1 MTDKL
6 GVMPLYSFSPEVRLR
21 CAADYKGVFDGA
33 LFKVHQPHFL
43 FLAKF
48 TEQPKS
54 RLGLVVAKK
63 KVRRAH
69 ERNRIKRIARE
80 SFRLH
85 QQQIELLDIV
95 VMPKMGVD
103 AISNAELHQQLQFAW
118 QKLQRLVQK
127 HHKTVTSSAQN

>member
-1 MTDKL
+1 MS
-6 GVMPLYSFSPEVRLR
+6 LYNFSPEVRLR

-48 TEQPKS
+48 SEQPNS

-69 ERNRIKRIARE
+69 ERNRIKRLTRE
-80 SFRLH
+80 SFRLNQH
-85 QQQIELLDIV
+85 NMDDIDIV
-95 VMPKMGVD
+95 VMPKQGIESV
-103 AISNAELHQQLQFAW
+103 SNAELFQQLQFAW
-118 QKLQRLVQK
+118 SKLHRLVEK
-127 HHKTVTSSAQN
+127 HHKIAISSPNN

>member
-1 MTDKL
+1 MT
-6 GVMPLYSFSPEVRLR
+6 LYSFSPEVRIR
-21 CAADYKGVFDGA
+21 CAADFKGVFDGA

-43 FLAKF
+43 FLAKC

-54 RLGLVVAKK
+54 RLGIVVAKK

-85 QQQIELLDIV
+85 QQDLDLLDIV
-95 VMPKMGVD
+95 VMPKVGID
-103 AISNAELHQQLQFAW
+103 AVPNNELHQQLDVAW
-118 QKLQRLVQK
+118 QKLQRLVKK
-127 HHKTVTSSAQN
+127 HHKIVVSPPQN

>member
-1 MTDKL
+1 MTT
-6 GVMPLYSFSPEVRLR
+6 LYGFSTAVRLR

-43 FLAKF
+43 FLAKHS
-48 TEQPKS
+48 ELPNS

-69 ERNRIKRIARE
+69 ERNRVKRLARE

-85 QQQIELLDIV
+85 QHQLGLLDIV
-95 VMPKMGVD
+95 VMPKMGIE
-103 AISNAELHQQLQFAW
+103 AIPNAELYQQLQFAW
-118 QKLQRLVQK
+118 QKLQRLAKKHSKIAPSPQK
-127 HHKTVTSSAQN
+127 

>member
-1 MTDKL
+1 MTT
-6 GVMPLYSFSPEVRLR
+6 LYGFSTEVRLC
-21 CAADYKGVFDGA
+21 CAADYKGVFDDA

-43 FLAKF
+43 FLATL

-69 ERNRIKRIARE
+69 ERNRVKRLARE

-85 QQQIELLDIV
+85 QQQLKALDIV
-95 VMPKMGVD
+95 VMPKVGID
-103 AISNAELHQQLQFAW
+103 TIPNAELHQQLQFAW
-118 QKLQRLVQK
+118 QKLNRLVKKHSKIAPTPQK
-127 HHKTVTSSAQN
+127 

>member
-1 MTDKL
+1 MTT
-6 GVMPLYSFSPEVRLR
+6 LYSFGTDVRLR

-43 FLAKF
+43 FLATI
-48 TEQPKS
+48 TEQLKS

-69 ERNRIKRIARE
+69 ERNRVKRLARE

-85 QQQIELLDIV
+85 QQQLEKLDIV
-95 VMPKMGVD
+95 VMPKMGID
-103 AISNAELHQQLQFAW
+103 TIPNAELHQQLQFAW
-118 QKLQRLVQK
+118 QKLQRLAKKHSKIVSSPQK
-127 HHKTVTSSAQN
+127 